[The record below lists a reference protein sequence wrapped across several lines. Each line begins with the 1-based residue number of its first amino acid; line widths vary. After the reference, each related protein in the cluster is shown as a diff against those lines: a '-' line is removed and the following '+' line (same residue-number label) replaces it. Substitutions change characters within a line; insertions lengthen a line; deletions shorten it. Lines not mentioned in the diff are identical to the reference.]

1 MATPTRTDTSI
12 WPAAA
17 AMASVMLWAS
27 TFPVYK
33 ILFRRIDPV
42 AFVGAH
48 YLMLIAAVFA
58 YLAAIRRRLTLRG
71 RDLRFVILAGFLGY
85 ACLELF
91 FVLGLDRTTAI
102 ASAILIAT
110 HPIWGMTFAAIG
122 ARRRPA
128 LHEIVGFA
136 LGVGG
141 VVVFLGTGGLGGA
154 SLGDLLSLAAA
165 ITFGAYAA
173 MIERMG
179 ERVPQGELVATS
191 LASGGLILVLVSLPA
206 MASQDWSIVRLADWL
221 LVVYT
226 SFGPILLGFVL
237 WAYALNR
244 RGMARTAPFG
254 YLEPLFATS
263 LAVAL
268 LGESFAS
275 RQLLGGALVLAGVIL
290 ATRWRVEPATPPA
303 L

>member
-1 MATPTRTDTSI
+1 MATPSRTDTSI

-17 AMASVMLWAS
+17 AMVSVLLWAS

-33 ILFRRIDPV
+33 ILFRRLDPV

-48 YLMLIAAVFA
+48 YLMLLVVIFA
-58 YLAAIRRRLTLRG
+58 YLATIRRRRTLHG
-71 RDLRFVILAGFLGY
+71 RDLRFVVLAGFLGY
-85 ACLELF
+85 ACLEILY
-91 FVLGLDRTTAI
+91 VLGLDRTTAI

-110 HPIWGMTFAAIG
+110 HPIWGMSFSAIG

-128 LHEIVGFA
+128 PHEIAGFTVGM
-136 LGVGG
+136 LGV
-141 VVVFLGTGGLGGA
+141 VLFLGANHLGEVR
-154 SLGDLLSLAAA
+154 LGDLLSLAAA

-206 MASQDWSIVRLADWL
+206 MASQDWSVVRMTDWA

-237 WAYALNR
+237 WAWALNR
-244 RGMARTAPFG
+244 RGMARTAPVG

-263 LAVAL
+263 LAVVL
-268 LGESFAS
+268 LGESFAT

-290 ATRWRVEPATPPA
+290 ATGWRAEPRTPPA